1 MLCHVMSSIEAMIL
15 AFIKS
20 KRVNKI
26 ALQRQGG
33 EKGGEEMCGK
43 C

>member
-1 MLCHVMSSIEAMIL
+1 MLCHVMFSIEAMIH

-26 ALQRQGG
+26 ANPSFSFKKER
-33 EKGGEEMCGK
+33 K
-43 C
+43 

>member
-26 ALQRQGG
+26 ACKDGG
-33 EKGGEEMCGK
+33 RGGGVKMCGK